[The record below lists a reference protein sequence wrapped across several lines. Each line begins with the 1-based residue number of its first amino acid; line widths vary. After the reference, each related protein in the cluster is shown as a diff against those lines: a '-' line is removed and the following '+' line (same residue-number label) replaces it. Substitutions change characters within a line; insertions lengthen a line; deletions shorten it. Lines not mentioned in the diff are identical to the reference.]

1 VAPSRLTRY
10 TGAVALLDALRVLT
24 DFDPPAAL
32 PPCDLEE
39 LAAVLDAH
47 GLAPLAS
54 YQLESR
60 RLGAGLPMWF
70 REKLLPLYQ
79 GVVNDNVFRM
89 MTLKGILRGVEVPAV
104 VLDGA
109 AYVDWLYP
117 HLAFRPVGEL
127 RLLVRGD
134 DGARFAAGAAP
145 AGFLPAGTG
154 RGGHTATLSDG
165 RVELRLQEGLVAGR
179 LDDHGLLSRASPY
192 PVMGPTAVRPSAGD
206 ALLLSVADAAAM
218 GLQVPLLAVVDLRE
232 LLLRIEPGEGPEL
245 RARAGAAGLLRALH
259 GALALAA
266 HFYPAVAERVAPL
279 TPELSRAERAAVEA
293 GVDAASHPAR
303 LRRVRGT
310 EEAAR
315 LLLAP

>member
-1 VAPSRLTRY
+1 M
-10 TGAVALLDALRVLT
+10 ALLDALRVLT

-32 PPCDLEE
+32 PACDLEE

-70 REKLLPLYQ
+70 RERLLPLYQ

-89 MTLKGILRGVEVPAV
+89 MTLKGILRGTEVPAL

-134 DGARFAAGAAP
+134 DGAGFAAGAALV
-145 AGFLPAGTG
+145 GFAPSGTG
-154 RGGHTATLSDG
+154 KGGHTATFSDG
-165 RVELRLQEGLVAGR
+165 RIELRLQEGLVSGR
-179 LDDHGLLSRASPY
+179 GEDHGLFERRQPY
-192 PVMGPTAVRPSAGD
+192 PVMGPTAARPAASD

-218 GLQVPLLAVVDLRE
+218 GLQVPLLQVVDLRE
-232 LLLRIEPGEGPEL
+232 LVGRIEAGEAPVVK
-245 RARAGAAGLLRALH
+245 ARAAAAGLGRALH
-259 GALALAA
+259 GALSLAA
-266 HFYPAVAERVAPL
+266 HFYPQVAERARAL
-279 TPELSRAERAAVEA
+279 SPELSRAERAAVEA
-293 GVDAASHPAR
+293 VVDAARDPAR

-315 LLLAP
+315 LLLSPG